1 MVTNVLLCDG
11 IGKIGGI
18 ETFFY
23 ELAKKYH
30 KLDIAIV
37 YISADTNQLRRLSK
51 YVRCIRLT
59 KKIKCKKCFMM
70 YNVGIDKIEADEY
83 IQLIHA
89 NYKVQNML
97 PNTDKRISKYYGVS
111 KWVEKDY
118 EELLVQKGII
128 KEVEVCYNPIM
139 IEKPKKVLRLI
150 SATRLTKEKGK
161 DRMIILAN
169 ELAKHSIP
177 FIWLV
182 FTNDFEKIDNPN
194 VIYMNPRLDI
204 RDYIADS
211 DYLVQLSD
219 TEGYP
224 YSILESLCLSTPVI
238 VTPIP
243 SVIEM
248 GANEENSYILPFNM
262 KEIPIDNIYNK
273 IPRFTFI
280 PKKDKWDELL
290 IHEESTYNP
299 EDIVECISQ
308 RMFQY
313 EDMWVMIN
321 QQLLLT
327 KEETKELERE
337 RKVKVVEQ

>member
-1 MVTNVLLCDG
+1 MVTNVLLCNS

-18 ETFFY
+18 ETFFC

-37 YISADTNQLRRLSK
+37 YTSADTNQLRRLSK

-111 KWVEKDY
+111 KWVAKDY

-128 KEVEVCYNPIM
+128 KEVEVCYNPIT
-139 IEKPKKVLRLI
+139 IEKPKRILRLI

-161 DRMIILAN
+161 DRMIFLAN
-169 ELAKHSIP
+169 ELTKHNIP

-248 GANEENSYILPFNM
+248 GVNEENSYILPFNM
-262 KEIPIDNIYNK
+262 KEIPIDDIYNK

-299 EDIVECISQ
+299 EDIVYCISQ

-327 KEETKELERE
+327 KEEAKELERE
-337 RKVKVVEQ
+337 GKVKVVG